1 MDIKQLGDKGISLIK
16 RYKFVALILIVGI
29 LLMLMPTNFGSSST
43 DSQAI
48 SQNQSEFS
56 NPTDE
61 LQTLLSQIRGAGKVR
76 IMLTVAAG
84 EKTLYQTNQ
93 DQDEKRVQIE
103 TVIISDANRNEHGII
118 QQIIAPQYR
127 GAVVVCQ
134 GADDPAVKYAIM
146 EAVKNMTGLGFD
158 RISVLKMK

>member
-1 MDIKQLGDKGISLIK
+1 MDIKQLGDKGLSLIK
-16 RYKFVALILIVGI
+16 KYRFVVLILVVGI
-29 LLMLMPTNFGSSST
+29 VLMLIPSNSGSHSDSLVSNEKQPAFCDPT
-43 DSQAI
+43 
-48 SQNQSEFS
+48 E
-56 NPTDE
+56 E
-61 LQTLLSQIRGAGKVR
+61 LETLLSQISGAGKVR

-84 EKTLYQTNQ
+84 EKTLYQTDQ
-93 DQDEKRVQIE
+93 DQDEKGVQLE
-103 TVIISDANRNEHGII
+103 TVIISDSSRNEHGLIE
-118 QQIIAPQYR
+118 QIIAPQYR